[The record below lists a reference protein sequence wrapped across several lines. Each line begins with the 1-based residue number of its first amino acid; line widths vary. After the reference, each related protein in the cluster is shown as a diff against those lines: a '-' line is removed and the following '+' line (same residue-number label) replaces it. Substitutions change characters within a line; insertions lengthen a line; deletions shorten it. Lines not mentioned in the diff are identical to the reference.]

1 MKKELKKQLFAK
13 NSKELQEMLDKKA
26 KELFSLKMDKQLGKL
41 KNVRSL
47 FHLKKEMALIKTIL
61 SQKET
66 R

>member
-1 MKKELKKQLFAK
+1 MKKELKTQLFAK
-13 NSKELQEMLDKKA
+13 NSKELQEILDKKA

>member
-1 MKKELKKQLFAK
+1 MKKELKTQLFAK
-13 NSKELQEMLDKKA
+13 DSKELLEILDKKA

>member
-1 MKKELKKQLFAK
+1 MKKELKTQLFAQ
-13 NSKELQEMLDKKA
+13 SPKELQVMLEKKA
-26 KELFSLKMDKQLGKL
+26 KEIFGLKMDKQLGKL

-61 SQKET
+61 SQKEK

>member
-13 NSKELQEMLDKKA
+13 DTKELLEMLDKKA
-26 KELFSLKMDKQLGKL
+26 KEVFVLKMDKQLGKL